1 MAFTDLSYLD
11 LLRGSLSLA
20 FVIISLIIG
29 IRILLKY
36 FSHKNKVFVSV
47 SLTWIF
53 LSASWWWPSFNFLTI
68 GLFGF
73 RLSNLS
79 YLILANFFIPL
90 AILFWIYSFSSLNL
104 QNKNKIIVVILGVIS
119 FSYEI
124 LLFILLFTCPDLI
137 GVEIT
142 PEIIS
147 RTPLTLGFAIFAIF
161 IAFIMGII
169 FAINSMKDSDP
180 KIRWK
185 GRFLLIA
192 FIFFTLGAGLDS
204 ISWTNPIIVV
214 VIRLLLIISSF
225 AYYFGFFLPE
235 KMANWLI
242 RA

>member
-11 LLRGSLSLA
+11 LLRGSLSLT
-20 FVIISLIIG
+20 FIIISLIIG
-29 IRILLKY
+29 LRILLKY
-36 FSHKNKVFVSV
+36 FKYKNKVFITV

-53 LSASWWWPSFNFLTI
+53 LVTTWWWPSFNFLSM
-68 GLFGF
+68 GFFGI

-104 QNKNKIIVVILGVIS
+104 QNKNKIIVVILGLIS
-119 FSYEI
+119 VLYEI
-124 LLFILLFTCPDLI
+124 VLFVLLFTYPDLI

-142 PEIIS
+142 PGVIS
-147 RTPLTLGFAIFAIF
+147 RTPLTLGFAIFAIL

-169 FAINSMKDSDP
+169 FAFNSIKSDDP

-192 FIFFTLGAGLDS
+192 FIFFTLGAGLDA

-214 VIRLLLIISSF
+214 MIRLLLILSSF

-242 RA
+242 KA

>member
-20 FVIISLIIG
+20 FVIIALIIG
-29 IRILLKY
+29 LRILLKY
-36 FSHKNKVFVSV
+36 FKFKNKVFISV

-53 LSASWWWPSFNFLTI
+53 LSASWWWPSFNFLNI

-104 QNKNKIIVVILGVIS
+104 QNKNKIIVAILGLIS
-119 FSYEI
+119 VLYEI
-124 LLFILLFTCPDLI
+124 VLFVLLFTYPDLI

-142 PEIIS
+142 PGVIS
-147 RTPLTLGFAIFAIF
+147 RTPLTLGFAIFAIL

-169 FAINSMKDSDP
+169 FAFNSIKSDDP

-192 FIFFTLGAGLDS
+192 FIFFTLGAGLDA

-214 VIRLLLIISSF
+214 MIRLLLILSSF

-242 RA
+242 KA

>member
-20 FVIISLIIG
+20 FVIIAIIIG

-36 FSHKNKVFVSV
+36 FKYKTKVFISV

-90 AILFWIYSFSSLNL
+90 AILFWIYSFSSFIL
-104 QNKNKIIVVILGVIS
+104 QNKSKITVVIFGLIS
-119 FSYEI
+119 VLYEI
-124 LLFILLFTCPDLI
+124 LLFVLLFTYPDLI

-147 RTPLTLGFAIFAIF
+147 RTPLTLGFAIFAII
-161 IAFIMGII
+161 IAFILGII
-169 FAINSMKDSDP
+169 FAISSMKSNDP

-192 FIFFTLGAGLDS
+192 FIFFTLGATLDAV
-204 ISWTNPIIVV
+204 SWTNPIIVV
-214 VIRLLLIISSF
+214 IVRLLLIISSF

-235 KMANWLI
+235 KMSNWLI
-242 RA
+242 KA

>member
-20 FVIISLIIG
+20 FIIVALIIG
-29 IRILLKY
+29 IRIILKY
-36 FSHKNKVFVSV
+36 FKYKNKVFVSV

-73 RLSNLS
+73 GLSNLS

-104 QNKNKIIVVILGVIS
+104 QNKNKLIVVILGVIS
-119 FSYEI
+119 VSYEI
-124 LLFILLFTCPDLI
+124 LLFILLFINPDLI

-142 PEIIS
+142 PGIIS
-147 RTPLTLGFAIFAIF
+147 RTPLTLGFALFAILL
-161 IAFIMGII
+161 AFVTGII
-169 FAINSMKDSDP
+169 FAISSIKSEDP

-192 FIFFTLGAGLDS
+192 FIFFTLGALFDS

-214 VIRLLLIISSF
+214 IIRLLLITSSF

-242 RA
+242 GA